1 MIMKL
6 AVNHTPMCRIV
17 TARDCDPVTRYA
29 AGF

>member
-1 MIMKL
+1 MKL